1 LAIGHWPIFLLPF
14 STVRFD
20 SLAMTT
26 FPLLRTSLLL
36 ALLATSAIRL
46 GALTPAE
53 DTARAANNF
62 LASLTAEQR
71 SKATFDFKSGE
82 RENWHFI
89 PRARKGLTWKDM
101 KPEQQ
106 HLAHA
111 LLSSALSQ
119 RGYMKATT
127 VMSLEQVLKELE
139 AGSGTMVRDA
149 ELYYFSVFG
158 NPSEKEVWGV
168 RVEGHHLSLNFTLA
182 PGKQV
187 AVTPSFYGANPA
199 EIRSGPR
206 KGLRTLAREEDLARK
221 LVVSL
226 SEEQRKV
233 ALYTNVAPRDIITTT
248 NRNLSVLQPE
258 GLAMNKLT
266 KAQAETLW
274 DLLQEFVRNYRPE
287 LADKELERIQ
297 NAGLEKVYFAWAGP
311 TEPGK
316 GHYYRIQ
323 GPTFLVEYDNTQN
336 NANHIH
342 AVWRDLQNDFGDDVL
357 KRHYQEQPHK

>member
-1 LAIGHWPIFLLPF
+1 MKTLPF
-14 STVRFD
+14 VR
-20 SLAMTT
+20 TT
-26 FPLLRTSLLL
+26 LVF
-36 ALLATSAIRL
+36 ALLSTFTTRLSAL
-46 GALTPAE
+46 SPAE
-53 DTARAANNF
+53 DMAGTANNF
-62 LASLTAEQR
+62 LASLTAEQKG
-71 SKATFDFKSGE
+71 KATFEFKSGE

-119 RGYMKATT
+119 RGFIKATT

-139 AGSGTMVRDA
+139 AGTGTMTRDA

-158 NPSEKEVWGV
+158 NPSEKEIWGY
-168 RVEGHHLSLNFTLA
+168 RVEGHHLSLNFTLV
-182 PGKQV
+182 PGKPV
-187 AVTPSFYGANPA
+187 AVTPSFFGANPGQV
-199 EIRSGPR
+199 RRGPR

-226 SEEQRKV
+226 SDEQRKV
-233 ALYTNVAPRDIITTT
+233 ALYTNVAPRDIITGT
-248 NRNLSVLQPE
+248 NRTLRLLQPE
-258 GLAMNKLT
+258 GVAMNKLT

-274 DLLQEFVRNYRPE
+274 DLLQEYVRNYRPE
-287 LADKELERIQ
+287 VADKELERIQ
-297 NAGLEKVYFAWAGP
+297 QAGLEKIYFAWAGS
-311 TEPGK
+311 TETGK

-336 NANHIH
+336 DANHIH
-342 AVWRDLQNDFGDDVL
+342 AVWRDRQNDFGDDVL